1 LLHALQEHPELHSQ
15 VFKALKRIEPARLI
29 SEGRVYGGGLH
40 KVEPNE
46 LAQIPASLVLDSIG
60 SQVRIEQQGVLF
72 T

>member
-1 LLHALQEHPELHSQ
+1 MLHALQEHPELHSE
-15 VFKALKRIEPARLI
+15 VFETLKRITSAQLI

-46 LAQIPASLVLDSIG
+46 LAQIPANPVLESVG
-60 SQVRIEQQGVLF
+60 TQVQIEQQRKLF

>member
-1 LLHALQEHPELHSQ
+1 LLHALQERPELHAQ
-15 VFKALKRIEPARLI
+15 VFEALKRIAPSQLI

-46 LAQIPASLVLDSIG
+46 LAQIPANPVLDRVGI
-60 SQVRIEQQGVLF
+60 QVKIEQQGALF